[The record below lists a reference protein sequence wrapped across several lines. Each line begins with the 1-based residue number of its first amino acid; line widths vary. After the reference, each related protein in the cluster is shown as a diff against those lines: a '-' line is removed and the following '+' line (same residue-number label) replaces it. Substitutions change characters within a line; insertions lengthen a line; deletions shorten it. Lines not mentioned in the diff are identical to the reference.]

1 MSSELNIRDEE
12 RLLIELCRLDF
23 NEEHLKKIRLLVTE
37 IKDWDYFRKLA
48 NAHGVTALA
57 WNNLEKHNLN
67 SSIPNDVAIIL
78 RGSLL
83 QSLSRNTFN
92 TESLSNALRLLN
104 AENIKTVLLKGMA
117 LENSVYGNAGLRQM
131 SDVDILISRADC
143 IRARN
148 ILIHNGYESLP
159 VKSFFHKLILA
170 DTGKHLPSLL
180 KNGTSLEIHHE
191 LFGGK
196 NRTLTS
202 LFYDTGFEI
211 KIKDETAWIPQPQI
225 FFLYL
230 VKHLYLHEMNNESQ
244 LRLYTDL
251 VVLLE
256 KHREEILNPDLIKLA
271 SESGMQEML
280 ANHLEPLRIFWEI
293 PFPALINDFISK
305 NLNPS
310 YLNKF
315 LFFLKSPKDN
325 PPADKSHFYRHV
337 LADIPGLHRKILFVL
352 GDIFPSVRF
361 MKNRY
366 KCSST
371 LKVLMYYP
379 HRIGKLWW
387 LIKR

>member
-1 MSSELNIRDEE
+1 MSSELNILDEE
-12 RLLIELCRLDF
+12 KLLINLCRLDF
-23 NEEHLKKIRLLVTE
+23 SDEHLKKTRLLVSA
-37 IKDWDYFRKLA
+37 IKEWDYFRTLA
-48 NAHGVTALA
+48 NSHGIAALV

-67 SSIPNDVAIIL
+67 SAIPTDVAAIL

-92 TESLSNALRLLN
+92 TESLANALRLLN
-104 AENIKTVLLKGMA
+104 AEKIKTVLLKGMA
-117 LENSVYGNAGLRQM
+117 LENSIYGNSGLRQM
-131 SDVDILISRADC
+131 SDVDILISRNDC

-148 ILIHNGYESLP
+148 ILIQNGYESLP
-159 VKSFFHKLILA
+159 VKSLFHKLILA

-180 KNGTSLEIHHE
+180 KNGTSIEIHHE
-191 LFGGK
+191 LFGGR
-196 NRTLTS
+196 NSALTR
-202 LFYDTGFEI
+202 LFYETSYEI
-211 KIKDETAWIPQPQI
+211 KIKDEKAWVPRPQI

-230 VKHLYLHEMNNESQ
+230 VKHLYLHEKNNESQ

-256 KHREEILNPDLIKLA
+256 KHREEILNQDLIKLA
-271 SESGMQEML
+271 SESGMQEIL

-293 PFPALINDFISK
+293 PFPDLINDFISK
-305 NLNPS
+305 NLNVS
-310 YLNKF
+310 CLDKF
-315 LFFLKSPKDN
+315 LFFLKSPKEN
-325 PPADKSHFYRHV
+325 PSIDKSRFYRHV
-337 LADIPGLHRKILFVL
+337 ISDIPGFHRKILFVL